1 MSILDR
7 FDGQSLIDGFA
18 GIADFI
24 AVAAAWPLYWANK
37 LTGGTFPLKP
47 RLNVMVHSVQIVGE
61 DEWVHSM
68 SFNLPVR
75 GFPRRFLGGP
85 LDPELGHDYGPWA
98 DRMITT
104 PDKTT
109 VQFTGTN
116 AEARN
121 MFNDLVRHYGWNEG
135 SFSQSNFGLSSSVS

>member
-7 FDGQSLIDGFA
+7 FDGQSLIDGVA

-24 AVAAAWPLYWANK
+24 AVAVARPLYWANK
-37 LTGGTFPLKP
+37 LTVGRFPLKP
-47 RLNVMVHSVQIVGE
+47 RLNVMVDSVQVVGD

-68 SFNLPVR
+68 CFNLPVH
-75 GFPRRFLGGP
+75 GFPRSFLGGP
-85 LDPELGHDYGPWA
+85 LDPELGRDYGPWV
-98 DRMITT
+98 DRMIAT
-104 PDKTT
+104 PNKTT

-116 AEARN
+116 AEARH
-121 MFNDLVRHYGWNEG
+121 MFGDLVSYYGWNEG